1 MATTYN
7 TIKLKKYQDIIEEYE
22 AASAITPGNL
32 IELSSAGKVQNHA
45 TAGGEVLP
53 MFALED
59 ELQGNGIEDAYA
71 SGDKVQ
77 CWVAQRGEIVY
88 ARLADGES
96 VAIGDFLVS
105 NGNGCL
111 KKHTAFAH
119 TGSEETTLYAQ
130 PLVGVALEARE
141 LDSLSGGGGDSS
153 LAENS
158 QYIKV
163 RIV

>member
-22 AASAITPGNL
+22 AASTIVPGNL
-32 IELSSAGKVQNHA
+32 IEITSAGKVQNHS
-45 TAGGEVLP
+45 TSGGDAIA

-59 ELQGNGIEDAYA
+59 ELRGKGIEDDYA
-71 SGDKVQ
+71 AGDRVQ

-96 VAIGDFLVS
+96 VAIGSKLES
-105 NGNGCL
+105 AGNGCL
-111 KKHTAFAH
+111 KKHTPFAH
-119 TGSEETTLYAQ
+119 AGSEETTLYAQ
-130 PLVGVALEARE
+130 PIVGEALESRE
-141 LDSLSGGGGDSS
+141 LDSISGGAGDSS
-153 LAENS
+153 LAEYS

-163 RIV
+163 RIL

>member
-7 TIKLKKYQDIIEEYE
+7 TIKLKKYQDIIEEYA
-22 AASAITPGNL
+22 AASGITPGNL
-32 IELSSAGKVQNHA
+32 IELTSSGTVQNHS
-45 TAGGEVLP
+45 TEGGNALS

-59 ELQGNGIEDAYA
+59 ELQGKGIEDDYA
-71 SGDKVQ
+71 AADKVQ
-77 CWVAQRGEIVY
+77 CWVAQPGEIVY

-96 VAIGDFLVS
+96 VAPGDFLES
-105 NGNGCL
+105 ASDGTL

-119 TGSEETTLYAQ
+119 AGSEEVTIYTKCI
-130 PLVGVALEARE
+130 VGIALEARE
-141 LDSLSGGGGDSS
+141 LDSLSGSDSS

>member
-7 TIKLKKYQDIIEEYE
+7 TIKLKKYQDIIEEYA
-22 AASAITPGNL
+22 AASVITPGNL
-32 IELSSAGKVQNHA
+32 IELTSSGTVQNHS
-45 TAGGEVLP
+45 TEGGNALP

-59 ELQGNGIEDAYA
+59 ELQGRGIEDDYA
-71 SGDKVQ
+71 AADKVQ
-77 CWVAQRGEIVY
+77 CWVAQPGEIVY

-96 VAIGDFLVS
+96 VAPGDFLES
-105 NGNGCL
+105 AGDGTL
-111 KKHTAFAH
+111 KKHTDA
-119 TGSEETTLYAQ
+119 GSVEIYTKCI
-130 PLVGVALEARE
+130 VGVALESRE

>member
-7 TIKLKKYQDIIEEYE
+7 TIKLKKYQDIIEEYA
-22 AASAITPGNL
+22 AASVITPGNL
-32 IELSSAGKVQNHA
+32 IELTSSGTVQNHS
-45 TAGGEVLP
+45 TEGGNALP

-59 ELQGNGIEDAYA
+59 ELHGRGIEDDYA
-71 SGDKVQ
+71 AADKVQ
-77 CWVAQRGEIVY
+77 CWVAQPGEIVY

-96 VAIGDFLVS
+96 VAPGDFLES
-105 NGNGCL
+105 AGGGTL
-111 KKHTAFAH
+111 KKHTA
-119 TGSEETTLYAQ
+119 TTLSSDPSETIYTKNI
-130 PLVGVALEARE
+130 VGVALESRE